1 MTGGSDQA
9 QHTGQPLDGLK
20 VIDMGQVYLGP
31 YCGLLFGFL
40 GAEVIKIEGLTGD
53 PIRFNTR
60 SGENPAAMMLN
71 SNKKSVTLDLHDETD
86 RADFLDLVAD
96 ADVLIENFRPGTM
109 ERLGFGFDDVLHE
122 LNPKLVYGSGKGY
135 AADSEC
141 HDAPAMD
148 FPIQAFSGLMSVTG
162 FADGPPVK
170 SGAAITDF
178 LTGVHLYGGIL
189 SALLERGKSGLGQKV
204 EVAMQDVA
212 HHALASNIS
221 SYLLSPDNFVE
232 RAGNSQGV
240 LEVTPYDIYPTSD
253 GAVSIMCLTDRHW
266 AALAGA
272 IGAPHLASD
281 PRYAGNIERTKR
293 RDEVDAIVSTWTA
306 AQTRFEI
313 FAALNQANVPAA
325 PVRQIS
331 EIARNED
338 MVRRGMIVEQPHA
351 GLGSV
356 PVPASPFR
364 FSRHAVTKPQRA
376 PQAGE
381 HTDEVL
387 GRGPSPKTTEFKE

>member
-1 MTGGSDQA
+1 MATSSKNTQP
-9 QHTGQPLDGLK
+9 TSQPLDGLK

-40 GAEVIKIEGLTGD
+40 GAEVIKIEGPTGD
-53 PIRFNTR
+53 PIRFKTR
-60 SGENPAAMMLN
+60 AGENPAVMMLN
-71 SNKKSVTLDLHDETD
+71 SNKKSVMLDLHDETD
-86 RADFLDLVAD
+86 RAAFLELVAD

-109 ERLGFGFDDVLHE
+109 ERLGLGFDDVLHP

-148 FPIQAFSGLMSVTG
+148 FPIQAYSGLMSITG

-189 SALLERGKSGLGQKV
+189 SALFERGKSGLGQKV
-204 EVAMQDVA
+204 EVAMHDVA

-221 SYLLSPDNFVE
+221 SYLLNPDNFVP

-240 LEVTPYDIYPTSD
+240 LEVTPYDIYPTTD
-253 GAVSIMCLTDRHW
+253 GSVSIMCLTDRHW

-272 IGAPHLASD
+272 MGAPHLAFD
-281 PRYAGNIERTKR
+281 ERYAGNIERTAR
-293 RDEVDAIVSTWTA
+293 RGEVDALVSSWTA
-306 AQTRFEI
+306 EQTRAEV
-313 FAALNQANVPAA
+313 FAALNAANVAAA

-331 EIARNED
+331 EIARDPD
-338 MVRRGMIVEQPHA
+338 MLKRGMIVEHPHA
-351 GLGSV
+351 GLGSI

-364 FSRHAVTKPQRA
+364 FSRHPRTKPRRA
-376 PQAGE
+376 PNAGE
-381 HTDEVL
+381 HTNEVL
-387 GRGPSPKTTEFKE
+387 GRGPAPESLK

>member
-1 MTGGSDQA
+1 MATNFEQT
-9 QHTGQPLDGLK
+9 QQTGQPLDGIK

-40 GAEVIKIEGLTGD
+40 GAEVIKIEGPTGD
-53 PIRFNTR
+53 PIRFKTR
-60 SGENPAAMMLN
+60 AGENPAVMMLN

-86 RADFLDLVAD
+86 RQAFLDLVAD

-109 ERLGFGFDDVLHE
+109 ERLGLGFEDIIHP
-122 LNPKLVYGSGKGY
+122 LNPRLVYGSGKGY

-148 FPIQAFSGLMSVTG
+148 FPIQAYSGLMSITG
-162 FADGPPVK
+162 FADGPPLK

-189 SALLERGKSGLGQKV
+189 SALLERSNSGLGQKV

-221 SYLLSPDNFVE
+221 SYLLNPDNFAP

-240 LEVTPYDIYPTSD
+240 LEVTPYDIYPTTD
-253 GAVSIMCLTDRHW
+253 GSVSIMCLTDRHW
-266 AALAGA
+266 AAMARA
-272 IGAPHLASD
+272 MGAPHLATD
-281 PRYAGNIERTKR
+281 PRYAGNIERTANR
-293 RDEVDAIVSTWTA
+293 AEVDALVSAWTGT
-306 AQTRFEI
+306 QTREQV
-313 FAALNQANVPAA
+313 FAALNQANVPSA

-331 EIARNED
+331 EIARDPD
-338 MVRRGMIVEQPHA
+338 MVKRGMIVEQPHA

-364 FSRHAVTKPQRA
+364 FSRHARTKPSRA
-376 PQAGE
+376 PRAGE
-381 HTDEVL
+381 HTNQVL
-387 GRGPSPKTTEFKE
+387 GRKPATANPK